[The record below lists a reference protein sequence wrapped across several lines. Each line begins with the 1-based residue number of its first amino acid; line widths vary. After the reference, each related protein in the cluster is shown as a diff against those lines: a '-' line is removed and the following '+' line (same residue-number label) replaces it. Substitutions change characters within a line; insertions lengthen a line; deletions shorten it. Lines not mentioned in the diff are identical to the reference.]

1 MLPSAQYLA
10 DVGGQL
16 LLRLVVNGGSEFR
29 ATLVVTLTMPVVTLQ
44 ASVIQR
50 RKVGSR
56 SETWS
61 GSARGRWE
69 KPSSRRCRHLRARQ
83 RHALVGVMRFRSGL
97 LRRYR
102 PRVVPAVEP
111 LSEI

>member
-1 MLPSAQYLA
+1 MLPSAKYLA

-16 LLRLVVNGGSEFR
+16 LLRLVVGSVSESR

-50 RKVGSR
+50 RKVGSK

-61 GSARGRWE
+61 ESAR
-69 KPSSRRCRHLRARQ
+69 RRAGK
-83 RHALVGVMRFRSGL
+83 ALVMPMSSASS
-97 LRRYR
+97 
-102 PRVVPAVEP
+102 P
-111 LSEI
+111 